1 MGEQGTAEPRW
12 AVILVFSTS
21 HAIRGEKLLSEA
33 GIPCRLIP
41 VPRQLS
47 SDCGSCIRI
56 EASLT
61 AAADEILTAGKV
73 GVQEIVPLFN

>member
-1 MGEQGTAEPRW
+1 
-12 AVILVFSTS
+12 VILVFSTS
-21 HAIRGEKLLSEA
+21 HAIRGERLLSDA

-56 EASLT
+56 AASLRE
-61 AAADEILTAGKV
+61 AAGEILEAGKV